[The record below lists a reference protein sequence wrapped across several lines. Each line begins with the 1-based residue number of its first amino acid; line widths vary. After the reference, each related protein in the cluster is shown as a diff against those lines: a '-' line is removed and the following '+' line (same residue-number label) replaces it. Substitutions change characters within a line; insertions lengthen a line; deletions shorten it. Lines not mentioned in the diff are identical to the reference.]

1 MKKNYVTPIVE
12 VVEFETEALML
23 TASNETGSAGTGNGN
38 AGSGPDLSNEHRG
51 SWGDL
56 WDGE

>member
-1 MKKNYVTPIVE
+1 MKKNYVTPVVE
-12 VVEFETEALML
+12 VAELETEALML
-23 TASNETGSAGTGNGN
+23 TASSETGSAGTGSGS

-56 WDGE
+56 WD

>member
-1 MKKNYVTPIVE
+1 MKKNYVTPVVE
-12 VVEFETEALML
+12 VAELETEALML
-23 TASNETGSAGTGNGN
+23 TASSETGNAGTGSGS

-56 WDGE
+56 WGGE